1 MKRIFTIDKSKSI
14 IEELK
19 VQHFADIF
27 RRLDGDND
35 GQISSQRIE
44 LDLLEPELLG
54 VLQQV
59 LAELEET
66 GHTLSEDEFIDALY
80 RLYDALPPPHKKSLF
95 NPKNV
100 SKPVTS

>member
-35 GQISSQRIE
+35 G
-44 LDLLEPELLG
+44 
-54 VLQQV
+54 
-59 LAELEET
+59 
-66 GHTLSEDEFIDALY
+66 
-80 RLYDALPPPHKKSLF
+80 
-95 NPKNV
+95 
-100 SKPVTS
+100 